1 MDMLF
6 AHRGK
11 RPALRIHADHS
22 IATMLRKLGCV
33 LVALCVTIPSI
44 AFAADNPVLRRFNS
58 GVGADAVGMIDAS
71 EDTEVAGPQAI
82 YAGEGNEVFLLDQVN
97 GRVLS
102 FDPKKPAAQTRSFK
116 LPDQLEP
123 TDLVVKKGEIFVW
136 DGDVH
141 ALKPTGADDA
151 PTRGLEEYQ
160 TRGID
165 DPFTV
170 SAFSQMGS
178 QRPGDEADL
187 LNENT
192 RSLSQQQPRAP
203 AKQYVNTRGRG
214 PVVVNVVTDKD
225 KSGALVE
232 MQAQGQTG
240 MLAKLQVKVRD
251 RLGALE
257 FLDID
262 KQGRMFLLGENIPAA
277 GGDRASAFVARFSA
291 GGKLEGIYE
300 LPLSQSI
307 ALSRR
312 FVTVSETGD
321 VYFLR
326 TRQASVDVL
335 GVGFR
340 PLRAKI
346 IETQTQAPVYD
357 SPGLKGKGPIA
368 ATLPLSRQRVV
379 ETAFAFEG
387 TRWRPSQNTYGRD
400 PDTTCTGFNR
410 IRRPGYLHGKLGQE
424 VRGIPYCWGC
434 HGSLQQIRAQFD
446 RGVLAGNV
454 CTRNAPRTDVAGV
467 DCSAFVSAAWGLA
480 THFTTAAIPAISR
493 RLDNPWDLQPGD
505 ALNKPGSHVMLFLRF
520 TPDRKAE
527 VMEASPGAC
536 NGRVCRNVYP
546 LASIL
551 ARGYAPVRYRALAN
565 EAVAKVSFPGEG
577 QEKAQAKP
585 AKGQTKAQKREAR

>member
-11 RPALRIHADHS
+11 LPALRAHAHHPV
-22 IATMLRKLGCV
+22 AMLPRRLGCA
-33 LVALCVTIPSI
+33 LIALCVALPSV
-44 AFAADNPVLRRFNS
+44 ALAADNPVLRRFNS
-58 GVGADAVGMIDAS
+58 GAGADAVGMIDAS

-178 QRPGDEADL
+178 QRPDDAADL
-187 LNENT
+187 LNEYS

-203 AKQYVNTRGRG
+203 AKQYVNSRGRG
-214 PVVVNVVTDKD
+214 PVIVNVVVDKD

-232 MQAQGQTG
+232 VQAQGQAA

-291 GGKLEGIYE
+291 AGKLEGIYE
-300 LPLSQSI
+300 LPLSQSV

-321 VYFLR
+321 VYLLR

-346 IETQTQAPVYD
+346 IEMQMQTQAPVYG

-387 TRWRPSQNTYGRD
+387 IRWRLSQSGYGRD
-400 PDTTCTGFNR
+400 PDTSCTGFNR
-410 IRRPGYLHGKLGQE
+410 IRRPGYLNGKMGQE

-434 HGSLQQIRAQFD
+434 HGSLSQIHAKMS
-446 RGVLAGNV
+446 RGMLAGNV
-454 CTRNAPRTDVAGV
+454 CTRNAPRTDV
-467 DCSAFVSAAWGLA
+467 
-480 THFTTAAIPAISR
+480 T
-493 RLDNPWDLQPGD
+493 
-505 ALNKPGSHVMLFLRF
+505 
-520 TPDRKAE
+520 
-527 VMEASPGAC
+527 
-536 NGRVCRNVYP
+536 
-546 LASIL
+546 
-551 ARGYAPVRYRALAN
+551 
-565 EAVAKVSFPGEG
+565 
-577 QEKAQAKP
+577 
-585 AKGQTKAQKREAR
+585 

>member
-1 MDMLF
+1 MMRF
-6 AHRGK
+6 NST
-11 RPALRIHADHS
+11 I
-22 IATMLRKLGCV
+22 LGV
-33 LVALCVTIPSI
+33 LLLAIGLLAPSL
-44 AFAADNPVLRRFNS
+44 AAAGDVVLRRFNS
-58 GVGADAVGMIDAS
+58 GAGSDAVGMIDAS

-102 FDPKKPAAQTRSFK
+102 FDPRQPAGQTRSLK
-116 LPDQLEP
+116 LPEALEP

-136 DGDVH
+136 DGSVH

-165 DPFTV
+165 DPFVV

-178 QRPGDEADL
+178 QQPGGESDV

-192 RSLSQQQPRAP
+192 RSLQQQRGTAS
-203 AKQYVNTRGRG
+203 KQHVNSRGRG
-214 PVVVNVVTDKD
+214 PVVVGVVPDADKA
-225 KSGALVE
+225 GALVE
-232 MQAQGQTG
+232 VQGQAG
-240 MLAKLQVKVRD
+240 IIAKLQVKVRD

-262 KQGRMFLLGENIPAA
+262 KQGRMFVLGENIPPVA
-277 GGDRASAFVARFSA
+277 GNSASAFVARYA
-291 GGKLEGIYE
+291 PGGKLEGVYE

-312 FVTVSETGD
+312 YVTVSETGD

-326 TRQASVDVL
+326 TRQSSVDVL

-340 PLRAKI
+340 PLRAKVI
-346 IETQTQAPVYD
+346 DTRGQSAPSD
-357 SPGLKGKGPIA
+357 APGWKPGKGPIA

-379 ETAFAFEG
+379 ETAFGFEG
-387 TRWRPSQNTYGRD
+387 VRWQLSQAAYGRD
-400 PDTTCTGFNR
+400 PDSACSGFNR
-410 IRRPGYLHGKLGQE
+410 IRRPSYLHGRLGQE

-434 HGSLQQIRAQFD
+434 HGALPQIRD
-446 RGVLAGNV
+446 KINRGMLAGNV
-454 CTRNAPRTDVAGV
+454 CTRNAPRTDVTGV

-493 RLDNPWDLQPGD
+493 RLENPWDLQPGD

-527 VMEASPGAC
+527 VMEASPGSC
-536 NGRVCRNVYP
+536 NGRVCRNIYP
-546 LASIL
+546 LASVL

-565 EAVAKVSFPGEG
+565 ETVAKVSFPAE
-577 QEKAQAKP
+577 QQPNAPVKA
-585 AKGQTKAQKREAR
+585 KAQKRQTR

>member
-1 MDMLF
+1 MNMLF
-6 AHRGK
+6 ANR
-11 RPALRIHADHS
+11 RDTPALRLHADRS
-22 IATMLRKLGCV
+22 IAMMSRRLGCT
-33 LVALCVTIPSI
+33 LIALCVAVPSV
-44 AFAADNPVLRRFNS
+44 AFAADNAVLRRFNS

-102 FDPKKPAAQTRSFK
+102 FDPKQPAGQTRSFK

-178 QRPGDEADL
+178 QRPGDDSDL

-192 RSLSQQQPRAP
+192 RSLTQAQPRAP
-203 AKQYVNTRGRG
+203 AKQYVNSRGRG
-214 PVVVNVVTDKD
+214 PVVVNVVMDKD
-225 KSGALVE
+225 KSAALVE
-232 MQAQGQTG
+232 VQAQGQAG

-262 KQGRMFLLGENIPAA
+262 KQGRMFVLGENIPTA
-277 GGDRASAFVARFSA
+277 GAGSASAFVARFSA
-291 GGKLEGIYE
+291 AGKLEGVYE
-300 LPLSQSI
+300 LPLSQSV

-340 PLRAKI
+340 PLRNKI
-346 IETQTQAPVYD
+346 IEAQTQSAIFD

-368 ATLPLSRQRVV
+368 ATRPLSRQRVV

-387 TRWRPSQNTYGRD
+387 IRWRPTAATYGRD
-400 PDTTCTGFNR
+400 PDTSCAGFNR

-434 HGSLQQIRAQFD
+434 HGSLSQIRAQFE
-446 RGVLAGNV
+446 RGVMAGNV

-565 EAVAKVSFPGEG
+565 EAVAKVSFPE
-577 QEKAQAKP
+577 QQDKTQAKP
-585 AKGQTKAQKREAR
+585 AKAQATQKRQTR

>member
-1 MDMLF
+1 MDLLF
-6 AHRGK
+6 AYRGK
-11 RPALRIHADHS
+11 RTALRNHS
-22 IATMLRKLGCV
+22 DQPISMMSYRLGCAAIV
-33 LVALCVTIPSI
+33 LCLIVPSI

-102 FDPKKPAAQTRSFK
+102 FDPKKPAAQARSFK

-178 QRPGDEADL
+178 QRPGDAADL

-192 RSLSQQQPRAP
+192 RSLSQQQPRVP
-203 AKQYVNTRGRG
+203 AKQYVNSRGRG

-232 MQAQGQTG
+232 VQAQGQTA

-262 KQGRMFLLGENIPAA
+262 KQGRMFLLGDNIPAA
-277 GGDRASAFVARFSA
+277 GSGQASAFVARFSA
-291 GGKLEGIYE
+291 GGKLEGVYE
-300 LPLSQSI
+300 LL
-307 ALSRR
+307 
-312 FVTVSETGD
+312 
-321 VYFLR
+321 
-326 TRQASVDVL
+326 
-335 GVGFR
+335 
-340 PLRAKI
+340 
-346 IETQTQAPVYD
+346 
-357 SPGLKGKGPIA
+357 
-368 ATLPLSRQRVV
+368 
-379 ETAFAFEG
+379 
-387 TRWRPSQNTYGRD
+387 
-400 PDTTCTGFNR
+400 
-410 IRRPGYLHGKLGQE
+410 
-424 VRGIPYCWGC
+424 
-434 HGSLQQIRAQFD
+434 
-446 RGVLAGNV
+446 
-454 CTRNAPRTDVAGV
+454 
-467 DCSAFVSAAWGLA
+467 
-480 THFTTAAIPAISR
+480 
-493 RLDNPWDLQPGD
+493 
-505 ALNKPGSHVMLFLRF
+505 
-520 TPDRKAE
+520 
-527 VMEASPGAC
+527 
-536 NGRVCRNVYP
+536 
-546 LASIL
+546 
-551 ARGYAPVRYRALAN
+551 
-565 EAVAKVSFPGEG
+565 
-577 QEKAQAKP
+577 
-585 AKGQTKAQKREAR
+585 

>member
-1 MDMLF
+1 MTRSKGIIL
-6 AHRGK
+6 G
-11 RPALRIHADHS
+11 ALLA
-22 IATMLRKLGCV
+22 GVC
-33 LVALCVTIPSI
+33 ALAPSL
-44 AFAADNPVLRRFNS
+44 AAANDVVLRRFNS
-58 GVGADAVGMIDAS
+58 GAGADAVGMIDAS

-102 FDPKKPAAQTRSFK
+102 FDPKRPAAQTRAFT
-116 LPDQLEP
+116 LPSELQP
-123 TDLVVKKGEIFVW
+123 TDLVVKQGEILVW

-151 PTRGLEEYQ
+151 PTRGLAEYQ
-160 TRGID
+160 TRGLD

-187 LNENT
+187 LNEST
-192 RSLSQQQPRAP
+192 RSLSQQAPRAP

-214 PVVVNVVTDKD
+214 PVVVNVVADADKA
-225 KSGALVE
+225 GALVE
-232 MQAQGQTG
+232 VQGQAG
-240 MLAKLQVKVRD
+240 PLAKLQVKVRD

-262 KQGRMFLLGENIPAA
+262 KQGRMFVLGENIPAA
-277 GGDRASAFVARFSA
+277 GGAAASAFVARFS
-291 GGKLEGIYE
+291 GVGKLEGIYE
-300 LPLSQSI
+300 LPLSQSV

-312 FVTVSETGD
+312 FVTVSEMGD

-340 PLRAKI
+340 PLRATI
-346 IETQTQAPVYD
+346 IGPRTQAIDPAG
-357 SPGLKGKGPIA
+357 SKTGKGPIA
-368 ATLPLSRQRVV
+368 ATLPLSRQRVI

-387 TRWRPSQNTYGRD
+387 VRWNLTPSAYGRD
-400 PDTTCTGFNR
+400 PDTSCSGFNR
-410 IRRPGYLHGKLGQE
+410 IRRPGYLHGKAGQE

-434 HGSLQQIRAQFD
+434 HGALAQIRGKID
-446 RGVLAGNV
+446 RGMLAGNV
-454 CTRNAPRTDVAGV
+454 CTRNAPRPDVTGV

-480 THFTTAAIPAISR
+480 THFTTAAIPAITR

-551 ARGYAPVRYRALAN
+551 ARGYAPVRYRTLAN
-565 EAVAKVSFPGEG
+565 ETVAKVAFPEE
-577 QEKAQAKP
+577 QKP
-585 AKGQTKAQKREAR
+585 AKAPKGHAR